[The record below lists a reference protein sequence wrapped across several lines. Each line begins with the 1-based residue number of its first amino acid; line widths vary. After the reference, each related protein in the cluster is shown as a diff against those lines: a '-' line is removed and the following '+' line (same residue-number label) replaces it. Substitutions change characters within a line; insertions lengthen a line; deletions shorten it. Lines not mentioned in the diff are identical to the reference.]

1 MYKEDDIPFYRTLNE
16 AFVKLRNIE
25 THPHFEILNYERLD
39 HEINFE
45 TTPFRLNAYLVCLVT
60 DGEYSFIIDDRE
72 YSFKKGSLFFLSPWH
87 TRSYTI
93 NEAWKGFLVAFTPH
107 FLTKYAGGSDIN
119 NFAFFTPGKSVVLS
133 LDKVQINELST
144 LMTQMERENSIKN
157 DRKHALLFHYTY
169 ILLHKCEEILHQT
182 GTDTTLANDEVLN
195 RFYGCIN
202 TYFTELTNRDVNTP
216 LSINRI
222 SDEMNLHP
230 HYLSDII
237 KQKTGRTAT
246 QLIRERTAA
255 EAQKLLLHT
264 SKSISEIAY
273 HLRFEDPSNFTKF
286 FKSQLQITPKEFRER
301 ALKTSAS

>member
-1 MYKEDDIPFYRTLNE
+1 MYKEDDIPFFQTLNE

-25 THPHFEILNYERLD
+25 TDPHFEIVNYEHLS

-60 DGEYSFIIDDRE
+60 DGEYAFIIDDRE

-93 NEAWKGFLVAFTPH
+93 KEAWKGFLVAFTPH
-107 FLTKYAGGSDIN
+107 FLTRYAGGTDIN
-119 NFAFFTPGKSVVLS
+119 NFAFFAPGKSVVLS
-133 LDKVQINELST
+133 LDAVRMGELKE
-144 LMTQMERENSIKN
+144 LMSRMEHENRSRGA
-157 DRKHALLFHYTY
+157 RKHALLFHYTY
-169 ILLHKCEEILHQT
+169 ILLHKCEELLHQT
-182 GTDTTLANDEVLN
+182 GTDTMLANDEVLN
-195 RFYGCIN
+195 RFYGCVN
-202 TYFTELTNRDVNTP
+202 NYFSELSTNNSNAP
-216 LSINRI
+216 LSINKVA
-222 SDEMNLHP
+222 DEMNLHP
-230 HYLSDII
+230 HYLSDVI

-273 HLRFEDPSNFTKF
+273 QLRFEDPSNFTKF

-301 ALKTSAS
+301 APKISVS